1 MEALSKDIQES
12 RNIKPNSLRAYLISI
27 KRLHERIEGNKEMK
41 DLDWLKDEKKV
52 IGVLEDMKQS
62 TKKNYTAAII
72 VALSSQGKKYETEVK
87 QYREFLDG
95 VAKAYKE
102 EVEEQTKSE
111 KESKNWVRLKK
122 LRKVMNGYKREIM
135 ERDLLRKDPDTL
147 TNKEFNLIQK
157 WVVASL
163 YILDENP
170 PLRNDYIME
179 VISKKKYD
187 DMTEAD
193 LKKGNYLVVMSR
205 NKKFFSLGQYK
216 TDKKYDTKRIDL
228 GKQLNSVMNVWLRIN
243 KSGHLILNSQRKPI
257 TSNGL
262 TKYLNKVFEPTGKS
276 NISSTMLRHIFIT
289 EKIGGPA
296 LKEKQE
302 LADKMGHSVE
312 QQELYKKV

>member
-1 MEALSKDIQES
+1 MDALRKDIEES

-27 KRLHERIEGNKEMK
+27 KRLYERIEGDKEMK
-41 DLDWLKDEKKV
+41 NLDWLKDEKKV
-52 IGVLEDMKQS
+52 IGVLDDMKQS

-111 KESKNWVRLKK
+111 KESKNWVSLKK

-135 ERDLLRKDPDTL
+135 ERDLLRKEPDKL

-179 VISKKKYD
+179 VISKSKYD

>member
-111 KESKNWVRLKK
+111 KESKNWVSLKK

-187 DMTEAD
+187 DERT
-193 LKKGNYLVVMSR
+193 
-205 NKKFFSLGQYK
+205 
-216 TDKKYDTKRIDL
+216 
-228 GKQLNSVMNVWLRIN
+228 
-243 KSGHLILNSQRKPI
+243 
-257 TSNGL
+257 
-262 TKYLNKVFEPTGKS
+262 
-276 NISSTMLRHIFIT
+276 
-289 EKIGGPA
+289 
-296 LKEKQE
+296 
-302 LADKMGHSVE
+302 
-312 QQELYKKV
+312 

>member
-1 MEALSKDIQES
+1 MDALSKDIQES

-111 KESKNWVRLKK
+111 KESKNWVSLKK